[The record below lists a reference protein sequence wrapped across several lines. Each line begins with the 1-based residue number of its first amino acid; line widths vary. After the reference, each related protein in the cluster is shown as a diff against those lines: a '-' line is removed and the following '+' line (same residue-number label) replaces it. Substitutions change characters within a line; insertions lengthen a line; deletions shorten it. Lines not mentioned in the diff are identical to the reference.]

1 MNPLFLINLLLA
13 LAWVAVTGTFTL
25 VNVVFGFVLGSLV
38 LWIIRDEIRSAGY
51 FNRSR
56 RVFGLAGLF
65 FYELV
70 MSTLRVAWLVV
81 QPRIH
86 MRPGFV
92 AYPLKVQRDFEIT
105 LLAQLITL
113 TPGTLSVDV
122 SDDRRFLFIHAVDV
136 PDPEALKAD
145 IAAGFERRIMETFR

>member
-25 VNVVFGFVLGSLV
+25 VNVAFGFALGSV
-38 LWIIRDEIRSAGY
+38 ALWIIRDEIRTAGY
-51 FNRSR
+51 FNRIR
-56 RVFGLAGLF
+56 RVLSLTALF

-70 MSTLRVAWLVV
+70 MSTIRVAMLVL
-81 QPRIH
+81 QPRIRT
-86 MRPGFV
+86 RPGFI
-92 AYPLKVQRDFEIT
+92 AYPLTVDRDFEIT

-136 PDPEALKAD
+136 PDAEALKAD
-145 IAAGFERRIMETFR
+145 IAEGFERRIREAFR